1 MVKNNNGWEKNTVN
15 KGNVPKRGDVTEK
28 ISNYRPVDET
38 TIIEHLNWQ
47 LDVNA
52 ALAELYKFLSSP
64 EASIEE
70 ITHIILKQAKI
81 LTESE
86 HGFVSIINPETRCS
100 VCHTLTIMLEKECK
114 LDGENQRITFPPGKD
129 GSYYGLWGYA
139 LNTHEPFYTNVPN
152 THPASL
158 GVPPGHVPLEKFLA
172 FPVMLGD
179 EVGGMI
185 ALANPSRDYTDR
197 DLMAIQRLAEFF
209 TLAIQHKQAADKLRI
224 SEEKFRKLF
233 EVAIDGIVLADAQT
247 GKILDCNTAICQLV
261 ERGKYELIGKSQEIL
276 YPPPF
281 SENQVPGYFCLMQAC
296 EKEEC
301 KVVGTQVITS
311 SGKIKEV
318 AIKANLLELG
328 GKKVLQEMFRDI
340 TEKKQAEKDLKKY
353 HEHLEELVRERTAEL
368 SAAHERLRQAQK
380 MEAIGSLAGG
390 IAHDFNN
397 ILGAIIGYTELV
409 MDEAPT
415 SSLSKNNL
423 NHVLTAAHRAK
434 DMINKLLT
442 FSRKIKEERRL
453 VLFSEI
459 IEEAAKF
466 LQSTIPASIDIS
478 ISMEENLDPLVA
490 NPAQLL
496 QIILNICNNA
506 VHAMNPK
513 GGVLKIELKEID
525 LAGSDSLAPG
535 KYQHLIISDT
545 GHGMGPEILTRIFEP
560 FFTSKKVGEGMG
572 MGMAVVHGIVKGH
585 RGEITVDS
593 EPGKGTVV
601 HVYLPV
607 APKED

>member
-1 MVKNNNGWEKNTVN
+1 M
-15 KGNVPKRGDVTEK
+15 TEK
-28 ISNYRPVDET
+28 KSNYRPVDET

-64 EASIEE
+64 ETSIEE
-70 ITHIILKQAKI
+70 ITHVILEQAKI

-86 HGFVSIINPETRCS
+86 HGFVSIIDPETRCS
-100 VCHTLTIMLEKECK
+100 FCYTLTTMLGKECK
-114 LDGENQRITFPPGKD
+114 LEGENQRIAFPPGKD
-129 GSYYGLWGYA
+129 GSYFGLWGYA
-139 LNTHEPFYTNVPN
+139 LNTHEPFYTNAPH
-152 THPASL
+152 THPASK
-158 GVPPGHVPLEKFLA
+158 GVPPGHVPLGKFLA
-172 FPVMLGD
+172 FPVMLGN
-179 EVGGMI
+179 ELGGMI
-185 ALANPSRDYTDR
+185 ALANPSRDYSDM
-197 DLMAIQRLAEFF
+197 DLMAIKRLAEFF
-209 TLAIQHKQAADKLRI
+209 TLAIQHKRTADKLRI
-224 SEEKFRKLF
+224 SEDKFRKLF
-233 EVAIDGIVLADAQT
+233 EVALDGIVLADAQT
-247 GKILDCNTAICQLV
+247 AEILDCNTAICQLL
-261 ERGKYELIGKSQEIL
+261 EREKHELIGKSQEIL
-276 YPPPF
+276 YPPPV
-281 SENQVPGYFCLMQAC
+281 SGDQVPAYFCLMQPC

-301 KVVGTQVITS
+301 NVVETQVITS

-328 GKKVLQEMFRDI
+328 GKKVLQEMFRDV
-340 TEKKQAEKDLKKY
+340 TEKKQTEKDLEKY
-353 HEHLEELVRERTAEL
+353 REHLEELVRERTAEL

-409 MDEAPT
+409 IDET
-415 SSLSKNNL
+415 KISSLSKNNL
-423 NHVLTAAHRAK
+423 HHVLTAAHRAK
-434 DMINKLLT
+434 DMVNKLLT
-442 FSRKIKEERRL
+442 FSRKLKEERRP
-453 VLFSEI
+453 VLFNEI

-466 LQSTIPASIDIS
+466 LKSSIPAYIDIS
-478 ISMEENLDPLVA
+478 VAIAENLGPLVA

-506 VHAMNPK
+506 VHAMSPK

-525 LAGSDSLAPG
+525 LAGSDTLAPG

-545 GHGMGPEILTRIFEP
+545 GHGMGPEILTRVFEP
-560 FFTSKKVGEGMG
+560 FFTSKQVGEGMG

-593 EPGKGTVV
+593 EPGKGTRV

-607 APKED
+607 NPKEE